1 MTTRK
6 AVSITYLGLAIAAV
20 AYELS
25 IRVFDRGNS
34 EFAGM
39 LSTVVTLPSSLATI
53 AIGKTAFGVNP
64 GDSDFAFVTILGLS
78 ALANAG
84 ILWMILGWLSR
95 PRAK

>member
-1 MTTRK
+1 MTRK
-6 AVSITYLGLAIAAV
+6 SLSALYLVQALAAV

-25 IRVFDRGNS
+25 IRVFDRGHS
-34 EFAGM
+34 ELAGM
-39 LSTVVTLPSSLATI
+39 LSTVVTVPSSLALI

-64 GDSDFAFVTILGLS
+64 GDSDVAFVTILGLS

-95 PRAK
+95 SSGK

>member
-1 MTTRK
+1 MTRK
-6 AVSITYLGLAIAAV
+6 TLSVLYLVLALVAV

-39 LSTVVTLPSSLATI
+39 LSTVVTVPSSLALI
-53 AIGKTAFGVNP
+53 GIGKTVFGVNP
-64 GDSDFAFVTILGLS
+64 GDSDVAFVVILGLS

-84 ILWMILGWLSR
+84 FLWMILAWLSR
-95 PRAK
+95 LRER

>member
-1 MTTRK
+1 MTRK
-6 AVSITYLGLAIAAV
+6 TLSVSYLVLALAAV

-25 IRVFDRGNS
+25 IRIFNRGNS

-39 LSTVVTLPSSLATI
+39 LSTAVTVPSSLALI

-84 ILWMILGWLSR
+84 ILWMILGGLSR
-95 PRAK
+95 LRER